1 MCLVTSFKLSFSR
14 TFLQEGAQLGRAF
27 PNSLAQFPMVS
38 FPPKKIQNTFDRSS
52 NQQNKGVFIFPRK
65 LGMWMFFFFRGF
77 TLEVQQ
83 SHEFSRIQKWLE
95 MARFFLLLTWHIFTV
110 RNPSFGMMWLVG
122 LSVDVNVL
130 FCHIL
135 DLHSIPKI
143 LADTRKCSAC
153 SAFDANTP
161 DLFKSSSK
169 SL

>member
-52 NQQNKGVFIFPRK
+52 NQQNKGAFIFPRK
-65 LGMWMFFFFRGF
+65 LGMWMFFFLPGIHLGSSTEPWIF
-77 TLEVQQ
+77 QD
-83 SHEFSRIQKWLE
+83 SE
-95 MARFFLLLTWHIFTV
+95 MAGNGTFFLVVNLAHLH
-110 RNPSFGMMWLVG
+110 NPSFGMMWLVG